1 MKVQLGAKSIMFPVS
16 VVLVVS
22 GPPEKPNIITIAW
35 IGMVCSLP
43 PIVAISVKKSCY
55 SFDLIRKTK
64 EFSINVPP
72 AKYYK
77 EVDFCGMV
85 SGMMR
90 DKFKDTKFTPIKS
103 RRISPPIIEE
113 CPFNIECKLRKEL
126 EVADRGVFFGEIV
139 ETHIDSDKVIDHF
152 NNKIDIAKVDPIVYC
167 AGVREYWS
175 LGEKLGESFRPGGE
189 ILSKVSG

>member
-1 MKVQLGAKSIMFPVS
+1 MKKQLGPKSIFFPLPA
-16 VVLVVS
+16 VLVVS
-22 GPPEKPNIITIAW
+22 GPAEKPNIVTVAW
-35 IGMVCSLP
+35 TGMMCSLP
-43 PIVAISVKKSCY
+43 PILAISLKKSCY

-90 DKFKDTKFTPIKS
+90 DKFKDTKLTPLKS
-103 RRISPPIIEE
+103 RRITPPIIEE

-126 EVADRGVFFGEIV
+126 EVADRVVFFGEIV
-139 ETHIDSDKVIDHF
+139 ETHIDEDKVIDSF
-152 NNKIDIAKVDPIVYC
+152 NNKIDIAHIDPLVYC

-175 LGEKLGESFRPGGE
+175 LGKKLDDSFHPGGE
-189 ILSKVSG
+189 ILARLSG